1 MTRPKRNGPA
11 LSKKRVLGASACVLA
26 LTAAQNQANPFLGDL
41 TPLAKPAKP
50 EVGRSFDNPAGDFAG
65 LDAPLDRHPIRVIS
79 VDTANQLKEG
89 EVNLGVGWHQNDPG
103 TAAGTGNQIYD
114 WHGDWGVRDRFQAGF
129 TFQSYNDPF
138 HKPINGA
145 TSRLKFLT
153 YGVSGKFKVYE
164 TPRLSFGVQGS
175 VEYMTWESP
184 LWGSD
189 VANADHVIG
198 SVQAPVTFR
207 FSPQFELHLTPGVS
221 IFPDS
226 INGFDFFGTVGY
238 IGAGAT
244 WKPHERVTA
253 YGMVNVPVSGTNNIT
268 NTQTLDDTPIWTVG
282 GRYNVTPK
290 VAVDLYATNGLGTSP
305 ATGILGY
312 PPDAETVLYG
322 IQLNWTP
329 GAGKGYRSTYR
340 AGPPKPATARSRSL
354 EQAGFTLGTG
364 RTLSPGTLMG
374 VAAYGTDDGFTAA
387 AHLSPDQDFEFG
399 GLIERFANDG
409 SVGAPLVDNIND
421 KRFLYF
427 AKLRVLD
434 QDYGDPVSMAVE
446 VSAGRDLA
454 SGPNTGTLT
463 LGAPISY
470 DFNDRFTVNVNP
482 RAAAQ
487 GNSQTYGLGLGVN
500 YEVLPGLEAIA
511 EVTPVVDGNGTVWA
525 AGARYNVPDWD
536 FSVDLHATNAIGRYG
551 QGTLIAQDDVRYVL
565 GASLKL
571 DLSGWR

>member
-1 MTRPKRNGPA
+1 MTRPQRNGPPM
-11 LSKKRVLGASACVLA
+11 SKRRVFGTAVCVLA
-26 LTAAQNQANPFLGDL
+26 LTAAQNQAYPFFGDL
-41 TPLAKPAKP
+41 TPLAKAEKP
-50 EVGRSFDNPAGDFAG
+50 DVGRSFDNPADDFAG
-65 LDAPLDRHPIRVIS
+65 ETAPLDRHPIRVIS
-79 VDTANQLKEG
+79 VDTANQLDEG

-114 WHGDWGVRDRFQAGF
+114 WHGDWGVSDRLQASF

-138 HKPINGA
+138 HKPINGT

-153 YGVSGKFKVYE
+153 YGVAGKFKVFE
-164 TPRLSFGVQGS
+164 TSRLSFAVQGS
-175 VEYMTWESP
+175 VEHMTWESP

-189 VANADHVIG
+189 VANADHVIY
-198 SVQAPVTFR
+198 SLQAPVTFR
-207 FSPQFELHLTPGVS
+207 FSPQLEMHVTPGVS
-221 IFPDS
+221 VFPDD
-226 INGFDFFGTVGY
+226 INGFDFYGTVGY
-238 IGAGAT
+238 VGLGAT
-244 WKPHERVTA
+244 WRPSERVTA
-253 YGMVNVPVSGTNNIT
+253 YGLVNVPVSGSNTVS
-268 NTQTLDDTPIWTVG
+268 NTQTLTDTPVWTVG

-305 ATGILGY
+305 ATGILSY
-312 PPDAETVLYG
+312 PPDGETVLYG

-329 GAGKGYRSTYR
+329 GNRPGYRSSYR
-340 AGPPKPATARSRSL
+340 TGPRKQVTARSRSL
-354 EQAGFTLGTG
+354 QQDGFTLGTG

-374 VAAYGTDDGFTAA
+374 VAAADADGAYTGAL
-387 AHLSPDQDFEFG
+387 HLSPDQDFEFG

-409 SVGAPLVDNIND
+409 SVGPGLVDNIND

-427 AKLRVLD
+427 AKLRFLD
-434 QDYGDPVSMAVE
+434 QDAGDPVSMAVR

-454 SGPNTGTLT
+454 SGPNTGTLS
-463 LGAPISY
+463 LDVPISY

-487 GNSQTYGLGLGVN
+487 GNTQTYGLGLGLN

-525 AGARYNVPDWD
+525 AGARYNLPNSDA
-536 FSVDLHATNAIGRYG
+536 SIDLHATNAIGRYG

-565 GASLKL
+565 GASMKL